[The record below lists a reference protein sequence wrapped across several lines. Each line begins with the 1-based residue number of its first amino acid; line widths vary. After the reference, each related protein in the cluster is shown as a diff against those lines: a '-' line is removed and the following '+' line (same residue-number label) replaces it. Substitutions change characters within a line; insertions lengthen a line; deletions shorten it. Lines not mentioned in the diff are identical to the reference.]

1 MAFHESISFLHRH
14 LWQRLPR
21 SWRRAALFH
30 AATLVAPRPSP
41 KIEPAAPIIVAGVFD
56 TASGLGESARLCYD
70 ALKMAGVSVFGIDLT
85 AALMQPSDV
94 PGFAFVDGRS
104 CEGPGTLIL
113 HVNSPLVP
121 LAMWQLGRWLVAAKF
136 IVGYWAWELPEV
148 PPDWRHGIP
157 FVHEIWVPSRFVAEA
172 IRPLAAGRPIH
183 VVPHPV
189 ALANSNGLRP
199 PRPSDNPFS
208 VLTVFNAASSF
219 ARKNPCAA
227 IKAFRTAFGDD
238 PTTRLIVKGSNLSSF
253 PQAVALLKEAANSAP
268 NVVVMDEIMSAAG
281 IGSLYDKADVF
292 ISLHRSEG
300 FGLTIAMAMLLG
312 LPVIATGWSGN
323 VDFLNDE
330 TGIPV
335 HYRLIP
341 ARDEQGTYHHPNMM
355 WAEPDIDD
363 AAAALRRLR
372 ADPLLRTHLAT
383 HAAQFA
389 ARTWS
394 PEAYTHEVRKVLR
407 I

>member
-1 MAFHESISFLHRH
+1 MAFHESISPLHRH

-21 SWRRAALFH
+21 AWRRAALFH
-30 AATLVAPRPSP
+30 AATLVAPRPSR
-41 KIEPAAPIIVAGVFD
+41 ESGPAAPIIVAGVFD
-56 TASGLGESARLCYD
+56 TASGLGESARLCYG
-70 ALKMAGVSVFGIDLT
+70 ALETAGASVFGIDLT
-85 AALMQPSDV
+85 AALMQPNDV

-121 LAMWQLGRWLVAAKF
+121 LAMWQLGRRLVGAKYV
-136 IVGYWAWELPEV
+136 VGYWAWELPEV

-189 ALANSNGLRP
+189 ALANSDGLRP
-199 PRPSDNPFS
+199 PRPADSPFT

-227 IKAFRTAFGDD
+227 IDAFRTAFGDD
-238 PTTRLIVKGSNLSSF
+238 PTTRLIVKGANLWSF
-253 PQAVALLKEAANSAP
+253 PQGADLLKAAANSAR
-268 NVVVMDEIMSAAG
+268 NIVLMDEIMSPARIA
-281 IGSLYDKADVF
+281 SLYDEADVF

-300 FGLTIAMAMLLG
+300 FGLTIAMAMLRG

-323 VDFLNDE
+323 VDFLNQE

-335 HYRLIP
+335 GFRLIP
-341 ARDEQGTYHHPNMM
+341 ATDEQATYHHPNMM
-355 WAEPDIDD
+355 WAEPDVDE
-363 AAAALRRLR
+363 AVAALRRLR
-372 ADPLLRTHLAT
+372 ADPQLRARLGTQ
-383 HAAQFA
+383 AAQYA
-389 ARTWS
+389 VRTWS
-394 PEAYTHEVRKVLR
+394 PQAYMHEVRQILR
-407 I
+407 V

>member
-1 MAFHESISFLHRH
+1 MAFLGSNSLLHRH

-30 AATLVAPRPSP
+30 AAGLVAPRPSP
-41 KIEPAAPIIVAGVFD
+41 DISPAAPIIVAGVFD

-85 AALMQPSDV
+85 AALMQPNDV
-94 PGFAFVDGRS
+94 PDFAFLNGRS

-121 LAMWQLGRWLVAAKF
+121 LAMSRLGRRLVGAKYV
-136 IVGYWAWELPEV
+136 IGYWAWELPEV

-157 FVHEIWVPSRFVAEA
+157 FVNEIWVPSRFVADA
-172 IRPLAAGRPIH
+172 IRPLAAGHPIH

-189 ALANSNGLRP
+189 AVANSNGLIL
-199 PRPSDNPFS
+199 PRPSNGPFT
-208 VLTVFNAASSF
+208 VLTIFNAASSF

-238 PTTRLIVKGSNLSSF
+238 RTTRLIVKGSNLSSF
-253 PQAVALLKEAANSAP
+253 PQAFALLKDEANSAP
-268 NVVVMDEIMSAAG
+268 NVVLMDEIMSAAG
-281 IGSLYDKADVF
+281 IASLYDEADVF

-300 FGLTIAMAMLLG
+300 FGLTIAMAMLRG

-330 TGIPV
+330 TGILV
-335 HYRLIP
+335 CYRLIP
-341 ARDEQGTYHHPNMM
+341 AKDEQGTYHHPNMM

-372 ADPLLRTHLAT
+372 ADPLLRTRLAT

-394 PEAYTHEVRKVLR
+394 PEAYTHEVTQILR